1 MPRKKNMKHSKQSIP
16 HKQSSPSA
24 TEVLDCLRKKGVPE
38 NALFA
43 AHINN
48 VAMRLKSVK
57 PRKKKVKKN
66 IFAGKI
72 SSVKSHRLLI
82 SMGSEPA
89 HQEGDHTTWKSIK
102 EAPWSGGDGNS
113 NDD

>member
-1 MPRKKNMKHSKQSIP
+1 MKHSKQSK
-16 HKQSSPSA
+16 HKKQSSPSA

-38 NALFA
+38 NDLFA

-48 VAMRLKSVK
+48 IVTRLISVK
-57 PRKKKVKKN
+57 PRKKKVNKN
-66 IFAGKI
+66 TFAGKI

-82 SMGSEPA
+82 SVGSEPA
-89 HQEGDHTTWKSIK
+89 HEEGDHTTWESTKD
-102 EAPWSGGDGNS
+102 APWSGGDGNS